1 MAYTALYRKYR
12 PSNFAS
18 VVGQEVVVDILKNS
32 ILNNKVSHAYLFTGP
47 RGTGK
52 TSIAKILAHAV
63 NCLNFN
69 GDICGECDVC
79 KNLKINDSDIIEI
92 DAASNNGVDEI
103 RTLRDNVKL
112 LPSFC
117 KYKIYIIDEVHML
130 STGAFNALL
139 KTLEEPPSHVIFILA
154 TTEPN
159 KIPLTILSR
168 CQRFDFNKISNEKLV
183 SRLLYIANQEGKN
196 VDKSILEYIAE
207 ISDGGL
213 RDAINLL
220 DQVISLPQES
230 VTLEEIDRLSGRISQ
245 NTLFDLLNAISTGDY
260 VSILNISDKIYG
272 EGKNYKDI
280 ANGMLAIVR
289 DLSINLEVD
298 SYFNKDYSLKLDTI
312 NIPFDKLIFIT
323 SLLNELIKEL
333 KNSND
338 PKMLFDIYMVNICN
352 SLSSKDTVSTK
363 KEVLNSNQQKDSI
376 SFPKKE
382 DINNFQ
388 TNELKEKEVINK
400 TSLEKRIEE
409 PDTNNVTEEEIVKE
423 KIVNNSDDT
432 INSDLKS
439 IRINNV
445 LAEADK
451 NILNNIVKF
460 YDKIGD
466 YVSNKV
472 YNTLS
477 ILLLDGHVVVASSK
491 YLLFAFKTEEDVT
504 LFDNNYKQIELFIKE
519 VFEEAYKVAA
529 VTTKE
534 WQMIKEDFIKNKKN
548 QIPYVFID
556 ENDVK
561 LDMGV
566 SFNDLENS
574 ALDLFGEDTI
584 SVR

>member
-69 GDICGECDVC
+69 GDICGECEVC
-79 KNLKINDSDIIEI
+79 KNLEINDSDIIEI

-183 SRLLYIANQEGKN
+183 SRLLYIATQEGKI

-245 NTLFDLLNAISTGDY
+245 NTLFELLNAISTGNY
-260 VSILNISDKIYG
+260 VSILNISDIIYG

-280 ANGMLAIVR
+280 ADGMLAIVR
-289 DLSINLEVD
+289 DLSINFEVD
-298 SYFNKDYSLKLDTI
+298 SYFNKDYSSKLATI
-312 NIPFDKLIFIT
+312 NIPFDKLISIT

-352 SLSSKDTVSTK
+352 SLSSKGNLSV
-363 KEVLNSNQQKDSI
+363 
-376 SFPKKE
+376 KKE

-388 TNELKEKEVINK
+388 TVELKNKEVNNISNIKENKEKLDINK
-400 TSLEKRIEE
+400 DSDEKTINEETVNTS
-409 PDTNNVTEEEIVKE
+409 N
-423 KIVNNSDDT
+423 DT
-432 INSDLKS
+432 INGDLKS

-451 NILNNIVKF
+451 SILNNIVKS

-477 ILLLDGHVVVASSK
+477 ILLLDGHAVVASTK
-491 YLLFAFKTEEDVT
+491 YLLFAFESEEDVT
-504 LFDNNYKQIELFIKE
+504 LFDNNYKQVELFIKE
-519 VFEEAYKVAA
+519 VF
-529 VTTKE
+529 
-534 WQMIKEDFIKNKKN
+534 
-548 QIPYVFID
+548 
-556 ENDVK
+556 
-561 LDMGV
+561 
-566 SFNDLENS
+566 
-574 ALDLFGEDTI
+574 
-584 SVR
+584 

>member
-69 GDICGECDVC
+69 GDICGECEVC
-79 KNLKINDSDIIEI
+79 KNLEINDSDIIEI

-183 SRLLYIANQEGKN
+183 SRLLYIATQEGKI

-220 DQVISLPQES
+220 DQVISLPQEC

-245 NTLFDLLNAISTGDY
+245 NTLFELLNAISTGNY
-260 VSILNISDKIYG
+260 VSILNISDIIYG

-280 ANGMLAIVR
+280 ADGMLAIVR
-289 DLSINLEVD
+289 DLSINFEVD
-298 SYFNKDYSLKLDTI
+298 NYFNKDYSSKLATI
-312 NIPFDKLIFIT
+312 NIPFDKLISIT

-352 SLSSKDTVSTK
+352 SLSSKGNLSV
-363 KEVLNSNQQKDSI
+363 
-376 SFPKKE
+376 KKE
-382 DINNFQ
+382 DINNSQ
-388 TNELKEKEVINK
+388 TVELKNKEVNNISNIKENKEKLDINK
-400 TSLEKRIEE
+400 
-409 PDTNNVTEEEIVKE
+409 D
-423 KIVNNSDDT
+423 SDEDT
-432 INSDLKS
+432 INEETINTSNDTINGDLKS

-451 NILNNIVKF
+451 KILNNIVKL

-477 ILLLDGHVVVASSK
+477 ILLLDGHVVVASTK
-491 YLLFAFKTEEDVT
+491 YLLFAFESEEDVT

-519 VFEEAYKVAA
+519 VFEETYKVAA
-529 VTTKE
+529 VTKKE
-534 WQMIKEDFIKNKKN
+534 WQRIKDDFIKNKKN

>member
-69 GDICGECDVC
+69 GDICGECEVC
-79 KNLKINDSDIIEI
+79 KNLEINDSDIIEI

-183 SRLLYIANQEGKN
+183 SRLLYIATQEGKI

-245 NTLFDLLNAISTGDY
+245 NTLFELLNAISTGNY
-260 VSILNISDKIYG
+260 VSILNISDIIYG
-272 EGKNYKDI
+272 EGKIYKDI
-280 ANGMLAIVR
+280 ADGMLAIVR
-289 DLSINLEVD
+289 DLSINFEVD
-298 SYFNKDYSLKLDTI
+298 SYFNKDYSSKLATI
-312 NIPFDKLIFIT
+312 NIPFDKLISIT

-352 SLSSKDTVSTK
+352 SLSSKGNLSV
-363 KEVLNSNQQKDSI
+363 
-376 SFPKKE
+376 KKE
-382 DINNFQ
+382 DINNSQ
-388 TNELKEKEVINK
+388 TVELKNKEVINISNIK
-400 TSLEKRIEE
+400 E
-409 PDTNNVTEEEIVKE
+409 NKE
-423 KIVNNSDDT
+423 KLNINKGSDEDT
-432 INSDLKS
+432 INEKTVNTSNDTINGDLKS

-451 NILNNIVKF
+451 SILNNIVKS
-460 YDKIGD
+460 YDRIGD

-477 ILLLDGHVVVASSK
+477 ILLLDGHVVVASTK
-491 YLLFAFKTEEDVT
+491 YLLFAFESEEDVT

-519 VFEEAYKVAA
+519 VFEETYKVAA
-529 VTTKE
+529 VTKKE
-534 WQMIKEDFIKNKKN
+534 WQRIKEDFIKNKKN

>member
-69 GDICGECDVC
+69 GDICGECEVC
-79 KNLKINDSDIIEI
+79 KNLEINDSDIIEI

-183 SRLLYIANQEGKN
+183 SRLLYIATQEGKN

-245 NTLFDLLNAISTGDY
+245 NTLFELLSAISTGNY
-260 VSILNISDKIYG
+260 VSILNISDIIYG

-280 ANGMLAIVR
+280 ADGMLAIVR
-289 DLSINLEVD
+289 DLSINFEVD
-298 SYFNKDYSLKLDTI
+298 SYFNKDYSSKLATI
-312 NIPFDKLIFIT
+312 NIPFDKLISIT

-352 SLSSKDTVSTK
+352 SLSSKGNLSV
-363 KEVLNSNQQKDSI
+363 
-376 SFPKKE
+376 KKE
-382 DINNFQ
+382 DINNSQ
-388 TNELKEKEVINK
+388 TVELKNKEVINISNIK
-400 TSLEKRIEE
+400 E
-409 PDTNNVTEEEIVKE
+409 NKE
-423 KIVNNSDDT
+423 KLNINKDSDEDT
-432 INSDLKS
+432 INEKTINTSNDTINGDLKS

-451 NILNNIVKF
+451 KILNNIVKL
-460 YDKIGD
+460 YDRIGD
-466 YVSNKV
+466 YVSNKI

-477 ILLLDGHVVVASSK
+477 ILLLDGHVVVASTK
-491 YLLFAFKTEEDVT
+491 YLLFAFESEEDVT

-519 VFEEAYKVAA
+519 VFEETYKVAA
-529 VTTKE
+529 VTKKE
-534 WQMIKEDFIKNKKN
+534 WQRIKEDFIKNKKN

>member
-69 GDICGECDVC
+69 GDICGECEVC
-79 KNLKINDSDIIEI
+79 KNLEINDSDIIEI

-183 SRLLYIANQEGKN
+183 SRLLYIATQEGKI

-245 NTLFDLLNAISTGDY
+245 NTLFELLNAISTGNY
-260 VSILNISDKIYG
+260 VSILNISDLIYG

-280 ANGMLAIVR
+280 ADGMLAIVR
-289 DLSINLEVD
+289 DLSINFEVD
-298 SYFNKDYSLKLDTI
+298 SYFNKDYSSKLATI
-312 NIPFDKLIFIT
+312 NIPFDKLISIT

-333 KNSND
+333 KNSNE

-352 SLSSKDTVSTK
+352 SLSSKGNLSV
-363 KEVLNSNQQKDSI
+363 
-376 SFPKKE
+376 KKE
-382 DINNFQ
+382 DINNSQ
-388 TNELKEKEVINK
+388 TVELKNKEVNNISNIKENKEKLDINK
-400 TSLEKRIEE
+400 
-409 PDTNNVTEEEIVKE
+409 D
-423 KIVNNSDDT
+423 SDEDT
-432 INSDLKS
+432 INEETVNTSNDIINGDLKN

-451 NILNNIVKF
+451 KILNNIVKS

-477 ILLLDGHVVVASSK
+477 ILLLDGHVVVASTK
-491 YLLFAFKTEEDVT
+491 YLLFAFESEEDVT

-519 VFEEAYKVAA
+519 VFEETYKVAA
-529 VTTKE
+529 VTKKE
-534 WQMIKEDFIKNKKN
+534 WQRIKEDFIKNKKN

>member
-32 ILNNKVSHAYLFTGP
+32 ILNNKISHAYLFTGP

-69 GDICGECDVC
+69 GDICGECEVC
-79 KNLKINDSDIIEI
+79 KNLEINDSDIIEI

-183 SRLLYIANQEGKN
+183 SRLLYIATQEGKII
-196 VDKSILEYIAE
+196 DKSILEYIAE

-245 NTLFDLLNAISTGDY
+245 NTLFELLNAISTGNY
-260 VSILNISDKIYG
+260 VSILNISDIIYG

-280 ANGMLAIVR
+280 ADGMLAIVR
-289 DLSINLEVD
+289 DLSINFEVD
-298 SYFNKDYSLKLDTI
+298 SYFNKDYSSKLATI
-312 NIPFDKLIFIT
+312 NIPFDKLISIT

-352 SLSSKDTVSTK
+352 SLSSKGNLSV
-363 KEVLNSNQQKDSI
+363 
-376 SFPKKE
+376 KKE
-382 DINNFQ
+382 DINNSQ
-388 TNELKEKEVINK
+388 TVELKNKEVNNISNIKEHKEKLDINK
-400 TSLEKRIEE
+400 DSDEK
-409 PDTNNVTEEEIVKE
+409 
-423 KIVNNSDDT
+423 T
-432 INSDLKS
+432 INEETVNTSNDIINGDLKS

-451 NILNNIVKF
+451 NILNNIVKL
-460 YDKIGD
+460 YDRIGD
-466 YVSNKV
+466 YVSNKI

-477 ILLLDGHVVVASSK
+477 ILLLDGHVVVASTK
-491 YLLFAFKTEEDVT
+491 YLLFAFESEEDVT

-519 VFEEAYKVAA
+519 VFEETYKVAA
-529 VTTKE
+529 VTKKE
-534 WQMIKEDFIKNKKN
+534 WQTIKEDFIKNKKN

>member
-18 VVGQEVVVDILKNS
+18 VVGQKVVVDILKNS

-69 GDICGECDVC
+69 GDICGECEVC
-79 KNLKINDSDIIEI
+79 KNLEINDSDIIEI

-168 CQRFDFNKISNEKLV
+168 CQRFDFNKISNENLV
-183 SRLLYIANQEGKN
+183 SRLLYIATQEGKI

-245 NTLFDLLNAISTGDY
+245 NTLFELLNAISTGNY
-260 VSILNISDKIYG
+260 VSILNISDIIYG

-280 ANGMLAIVR
+280 ADGMLAIVR
-289 DLSINLEVD
+289 DLSINFEVD
-298 SYFNKDYSLKLDTI
+298 SYFNKDYSSKLATI
-312 NIPFDKLIFIT
+312 NIPFDKLISIT

-352 SLSSKDTVSTK
+352 SLSSKGNLSV
-363 KEVLNSNQQKDSI
+363 
-376 SFPKKE
+376 KKE
-382 DINNFQ
+382 DINNSQ
-388 TNELKEKEVINK
+388 TVELKNKEVINISNIK
-400 TSLEKRIEE
+400 E
-409 PDTNNVTEEEIVKE
+409 NKE
-423 KIVNNSDDT
+423 KLNINKDSDEDT
-432 INSDLKS
+432 INEKTVNTSNDTINGDLKS

-451 NILNNIVKF
+451 SILNNIVKS

-477 ILLLDGHVVVASSK
+477 ILLLDGHVVVASTK
-491 YLLFAFKTEEDVT
+491 YLLFAFESEEDVT

-519 VFEEAYKVAA
+519 VFEETYKVAA
-529 VTTKE
+529 VTKKE
-534 WQMIKEDFIKNKKN
+534 WQRIKEDFIKNKKN

>member
-69 GDICGECDVC
+69 GDICGECEVC
-79 KNLKINDSDIIEI
+79 KNLEINDSDIIEI

-183 SRLLYIANQEGKN
+183 SRLLYIATQEGKN

-245 NTLFDLLNAISTGDY
+245 NTLFELLNAISTGNY
-260 VSILNISDKIYG
+260 VSILNISDIIYG

-280 ANGMLAIVR
+280 ADGMLAIVR
-289 DLSINLEVD
+289 DLSINFEVD
-298 SYFNKDYSLKLDTI
+298 SYFNKDYSSKLATI
-312 NIPFDKLIFIT
+312 NIPFDKLISIT

-352 SLSSKDTVSTK
+352 SLSSKGNLSV
-363 KEVLNSNQQKDSI
+363 
-376 SFPKKE
+376 KKE
-382 DINNFQ
+382 DINNSQ
-388 TNELKEKEVINK
+388 TVELKNKEVINISNIK
-400 TSLEKRIEE
+400 E
-409 PDTNNVTEEEIVKE
+409 NKE
-423 KIVNNSDDT
+423 KLNINKDSDEDT
-432 INSDLKS
+432 INEKTVNTSNDTINGDLKS

-451 NILNNIVKF
+451 KILNNIVKM
-460 YDKIGD
+460 YDRIGD
-466 YVSNKV
+466 YVSNKI

-477 ILLLDGHVVVASSK
+477 ILLLDGHVVVASTK
-491 YLLFAFKTEEDVT
+491 YLLFAFESEEDVT

-519 VFEEAYKVAA
+519 VFEETYKVAA
-529 VTTKE
+529 VTKKE
-534 WQMIKEDFIKNKKN
+534 WQRIKEDFIKNKKN

>member
-69 GDICGECDVC
+69 GDICGECEVC
-79 KNLKINDSDIIEI
+79 KNLEINDSDIIEI

-183 SRLLYIANQEGKN
+183 SRLLYIATQEGKI

-245 NTLFDLLNAISTGDY
+245 NTLFELLNAISTGNY
-260 VSILNISDKIYG
+260 VSILNISDIIYG

-280 ANGMLAIVR
+280 ADGMLAIVR
-289 DLSINLEVD
+289 DLSINFEVD
-298 SYFNKDYSLKLDTI
+298 SYFNKDYSSKLATI
-312 NIPFDKLIFIT
+312 NIPFDKLISIT

-352 SLSSKDTVSTK
+352 SLSSKGNLSV
-363 KEVLNSNQQKDSI
+363 
-376 SFPKKE
+376 KKE
-382 DINNFQ
+382 DINNSQ
-388 TNELKEKEVINK
+388 TVELKNKEVNNISNIKENKEKLNINK
-400 TSLEKRIEE
+400 DLDE
-409 PDTNNVTEEEIVKE
+409 
-423 KIVNNSDDT
+423 DT
-432 INSDLKS
+432 INEETVNTSNDIINGDLKS

-451 NILNNIVKF
+451 SILNNIVKS

-477 ILLLDGHVVVASSK
+477 ILLLDGHVVVASTK
-491 YLLFAFKTEEDVT
+491 YLLFAFESEEDVT

-519 VFEEAYKVAA
+519 VFEETYKVAA
-529 VTTKE
+529 VTKKE
-534 WQMIKEDFIKNKKN
+534 WQRIKEDFIKNKKN

>member
-69 GDICGECDVC
+69 GDICGECEVC
-79 KNLKINDSDIIEI
+79 KNLEINDSDIIEI

-183 SRLLYIANQEGKN
+183 SRLLYIATQEGKN

-245 NTLFDLLNAISTGDY
+245 NTLFELLNAISTGNY
-260 VSILNISDKIYG
+260 LSILNISDIIYG

-280 ANGMLAIVR
+280 ADGMLAIVR
-289 DLSINLEVD
+289 DLSINFEVD
-298 SYFNKDYSLKLDTI
+298 NYFNKDYSSKLATI
-312 NIPFDKLIFIT
+312 NIPFDKLISIT

-352 SLSSKDTVSTK
+352 SLSSKGNLSV
-363 KEVLNSNQQKDSI
+363 
-376 SFPKKE
+376 KKE
-382 DINNFQ
+382 DINNSQ
-388 TNELKEKEVINK
+388 TVELKNKEVNNISNIKENKEKLDINK
-400 TSLEKRIEE
+400 DSDEK
-409 PDTNNVTEEEIVKE
+409 
-423 KIVNNSDDT
+423 T
-432 INSDLKS
+432 INEETVNTSNDIINGDLKS

-451 NILNNIVKF
+451 SILNNIVNS

-477 ILLLDGHVVVASSK
+477 ILLLDGHVVVASTK
-491 YLLFAFKTEEDVT
+491 YLLFAFESEEDVT

-519 VFEEAYKVAA
+519 VFEETYKVAA
-529 VTTKE
+529 VTKKE
-534 WQMIKEDFIKNKKN
+534 WQRIKEDFIKNKKN

>member
-69 GDICGECDVC
+69 GDICGKCEVC
-79 KNLKINDSDIIEI
+79 KNLEINDSDIIEI

-183 SRLLYIANQEGKN
+183 SRLLYIATQEGKII
-196 VDKSILEYIAE
+196 DKSILEYIAE

-245 NTLFDLLNAISTGDY
+245 NTLFELLNAISTGNY
-260 VSILNISDKIYG
+260 VSILNISDIIYG

-280 ANGMLAIVR
+280 ADGMLAIVR
-289 DLSINLEVD
+289 DLSINFEVD
-298 SYFNKDYSLKLDTI
+298 SYFNKDYSSKLATI
-312 NIPFDKLIFIT
+312 NIPFDKLISIT

-352 SLSSKDTVSTK
+352 SLSSKGNLSV
-363 KEVLNSNQQKDSI
+363 
-376 SFPKKE
+376 KKE
-382 DINNFQ
+382 DINNSQ
-388 TNELKEKEVINK
+388 TVELKNKEVINISNIK
-400 TSLEKRIEE
+400 E
-409 PDTNNVTEEEIVKE
+409 NKE
-423 KIVNNSDDT
+423 KLDINKDSDEKTINEETVNTSNDT
-432 INSDLKS
+432 INGDLKS

-451 NILNNIVKF
+451 SILNNIVKS

-477 ILLLDGHVVVASSK
+477 ILLLDGHVVVASTK
-491 YLLFAFKTEEDVT
+491 YLLFAFESEEDVT

-519 VFEEAYKVAA
+519 VFEETYKVAA
-529 VTTKE
+529 VTKKE
-534 WQMIKEDFIKNKKN
+534 WQRIKEDFIKNKKN

>member
-69 GDICGECDVC
+69 GDICGECEVC
-79 KNLKINDSDIIEI
+79 KNLEINDSDIIEI

-183 SRLLYIANQEGKN
+183 SRLLYIATQEGKII
-196 VDKSILEYIAE
+196 DKSILEYIAE

-245 NTLFDLLNAISTGDY
+245 NTLFELLSAISTGNY
-260 VSILNISDKIYG
+260 VSILNISDIIYG

-280 ANGMLAIVR
+280 ADGMLAIVR
-289 DLSINLEVD
+289 DLSINFEVD
-298 SYFNKDYSLKLDTI
+298 SYFNKDYSSKLATI
-312 NIPFDKLIFIT
+312 NIPFDKLISIT

-352 SLSSKDTVSTK
+352 SLSSKGNLSV
-363 KEVLNSNQQKDSI
+363 
-376 SFPKKE
+376 KKE
-382 DINNFQ
+382 DINNSH
-388 TNELKEKEVINK
+388 TVELKNKDVNNISNIKENKEKLDINK
-400 TSLEKRIEE
+400 
-409 PDTNNVTEEEIVKE
+409 D
-423 KIVNNSDDT
+423 SDEDT
-432 INSDLKS
+432 INEETVNTSNDIINGDLKS

-451 NILNNIVKF
+451 KILNNIVKL
-460 YDKIGD
+460 YDRIGD
-466 YVSNKV
+466 YVSNKI
-472 YNTLS
+472 YNALS
-477 ILLLDGHVVVASSK
+477 ILLLDGHVVVASTK
-491 YLLFAFKTEEDVT
+491 YLLFAFESEEDVT

-519 VFEEAYKVAA
+519 VFEETYKVAA
-529 VTTKE
+529 VTKKE
-534 WQMIKEDFIKNKKN
+534 WQRIKEDFIKNKKN

>member
-32 ILNNKVSHAYLFTGP
+32 ILNNKISHAYLFTGP

-69 GDICGECDVC
+69 GDICGECEVC
-79 KNLKINDSDIIEI
+79 KNLEINDSDIIEI

-183 SRLLYIANQEGKN
+183 SRLLYIATQEGKII
-196 VDKSILEYIAE
+196 DKSILEYISE

-245 NTLFDLLNAISTGDY
+245 NTLFELLNAISTGNY
-260 VSILNISDKIYG
+260 VSILNISDIIYG

-280 ANGMLAIVR
+280 ADGMLAIVR
-289 DLSINLEVD
+289 DLSINFEVD
-298 SYFNKDYSLKLDTI
+298 SYFNKDYSSKLATI
-312 NIPFDKLIFIT
+312 NIPFDKLISIT

-352 SLSSKDTVSTK
+352 SLSSKGNLSV
-363 KEVLNSNQQKDSI
+363 
-376 SFPKKE
+376 KKE
-382 DINNFQ
+382 DINNSQ
-388 TNELKEKEVINK
+388 TVELKNKEVNNISNIKEHKEKLDINK
-400 TSLEKRIEE
+400 DSDEKTINEKTVNTS
-409 PDTNNVTEEEIVKE
+409 N
-423 KIVNNSDDT
+423 DT
-432 INSDLKS
+432 INGDLKS

-451 NILNNIVKF
+451 KILNNIVKL
-460 YDKIGD
+460 YDRIGD

-477 ILLLDGHVVVASSK
+477 ILLLDGHVVVASTK
-491 YLLFAFKTEEDVT
+491 YLLFAFESEEDVT

-519 VFEEAYKVAA
+519 VFEETYKVAA
-529 VTTKE
+529 VTKKE
-534 WQMIKEDFIKNKKN
+534 WQRIKEDFIKNKKN

>member
-69 GDICGECDVC
+69 GDICGECEVC
-79 KNLKINDSDIIEI
+79 KNLEINDSDIIEI

-168 CQRFDFNKISNEKLV
+168 CQRFDFNKISNENLV
-183 SRLLYIANQEGKN
+183 SRLLYIATQEGKI

-245 NTLFDLLNAISTGDY
+245 NTLFELLNAISTGNY
-260 VSILNISDKIYG
+260 VSILNISDIIYG

-280 ANGMLAIVR
+280 ADGMLAIVR
-289 DLSINLEVD
+289 DLSINFEVD
-298 SYFNKDYSLKLDTI
+298 NYFNKDYSSKLATI
-312 NIPFDKLIFIT
+312 NIPFDKLISIT

-352 SLSSKDTVSTK
+352 SLSSKGNLSV
-363 KEVLNSNQQKDSI
+363 
-376 SFPKKE
+376 KKE
-382 DINNFQ
+382 DINNSQ
-388 TNELKEKEVINK
+388 TVELKNKEVINISNIK
-400 TSLEKRIEE
+400 E
-409 PDTNNVTEEEIVKE
+409 NKE
-423 KIVNNSDDT
+423 KLNINKDSDENTINEKTVNTSNDT
-432 INSDLKS
+432 INGDLKS

-451 NILNNIVKF
+451 SILNNIVKS

-477 ILLLDGHVVVASSK
+477 ILLLDGHVVVASTK
-491 YLLFAFKTEEDVT
+491 YLLFAFESEEDVT

-519 VFEEAYKVAA
+519 VFEETYKVAA
-529 VTTKE
+529 VTKKE
-534 WQMIKEDFIKNKKN
+534 WQRIKEDFIKNKKN

>member
-32 ILNNKVSHAYLFTGP
+32 ILNNKISHAYLFTGP

-69 GDICGECDVC
+69 GDICGECEVC

-183 SRLLYIANQEGKN
+183 SRLLYIATQEGKII
-196 VDKSILEYIAE
+196 DKSILEYIAE

-245 NTLFDLLNAISTGDY
+245 NTLFELLNAISTGNY
-260 VSILNISDKIYG
+260 VSILNISDIIYG

-280 ANGMLAIVR
+280 ADGMLAIVR
-289 DLSINLEVD
+289 DLSINFEVD
-298 SYFNKDYSLKLDTI
+298 SYFNKDYSSKLATI
-312 NIPFDKLIFIT
+312 NIPFDKLISIT

-352 SLSSKDTVSTK
+352 SLSSKGNLSV
-363 KEVLNSNQQKDSI
+363 
-376 SFPKKE
+376 KKE
-382 DINNFQ
+382 DINNSQ
-388 TNELKEKEVINK
+388 TVELKNKEVNNISNIKEHKEKLDINK
-400 TSLEKRIEE
+400 DSDEK
-409 PDTNNVTEEEIVKE
+409 
-423 KIVNNSDDT
+423 T
-432 INSDLKS
+432 INEKTVNTSNDIINGDLKS

-451 NILNNIVKF
+451 KILNNIVKL
-460 YDKIGD
+460 YDRIGD

-477 ILLLDGHVVVASSK
+477 ILLLDGHVVVASTK
-491 YLLFAFKTEEDVT
+491 YLLFAFESEEDVT

-519 VFEEAYKVAA
+519 VFEETYKVAA
-529 VTTKE
+529 VTKKE
-534 WQMIKEDFIKNKKN
+534 WQRIKEDFIKNKKN

>member
-69 GDICGECDVC
+69 GDICGECEVC
-79 KNLKINDSDIIEI
+79 KNLEINDSDIIEI

-183 SRLLYIANQEGKN
+183 SRLLYIATQEGKII
-196 VDKSILEYIAE
+196 DKSILEYIAE

-220 DQVISLPQES
+220 DQVISLPQEC

-245 NTLFDLLNAISTGDY
+245 NTLFELLSAISTGNY
-260 VSILNISDKIYG
+260 LSILNISDIIYG

-280 ANGMLAIVR
+280 ADGMLAIVR
-289 DLSINLEVD
+289 DLSINFEVD
-298 SYFNKDYSLKLDTI
+298 SYFNKDYSSKLATI
-312 NIPFDKLIFIT
+312 NIPFDKLISIT

-352 SLSSKDTVSTK
+352 SLSSKGNLSV
-363 KEVLNSNQQKDSI
+363 
-376 SFPKKE
+376 KKE
-382 DINNFQ
+382 DINNSQ
-388 TNELKEKEVINK
+388 TVELKNKEVNNISNIKENKEKLDINK
-400 TSLEKRIEE
+400 
-409 PDTNNVTEEEIVKE
+409 D
-423 KIVNNSDDT
+423 SDEDT
-432 INSDLKS
+432 INEETINTSNDTINGDLKS

-451 NILNNIVKF
+451 KILNNIVKL

-477 ILLLDGHVVVASSK
+477 ILLLDGHVVVASTK
-491 YLLFAFKTEEDVT
+491 YLLFAFESEEDVT

-519 VFEEAYKVAA
+519 VFEETYKVAA
-529 VTTKE
+529 VTKKE
-534 WQMIKEDFIKNKKN
+534 WQRIKEDFIKNKKN

>member
-69 GDICGECDVC
+69 GDICGECEVC
-79 KNLKINDSDIIEI
+79 KNLEINDSDIIEI

-159 KIPLTILSR
+159 KISLTILSR

-183 SRLLYIANQEGKN
+183 SRLLYIATQEGKI

-245 NTLFDLLNAISTGDY
+245 NTLFELLNAISTGNY
-260 VSILNISDKIYG
+260 VSILNISDIIYG

-280 ANGMLAIVR
+280 ADGMLAIVR
-289 DLSINLEVD
+289 DLSINFEVD
-298 SYFNKDYSLKLDTI
+298 SYFNKDYSSKLATI
-312 NIPFDKLIFIT
+312 NIPFDKLISIT

-352 SLSSKDTVSTK
+352 SLSSKGNLSV
-363 KEVLNSNQQKDSI
+363 
-376 SFPKKE
+376 KKE
-382 DINNFQ
+382 DINNSQ
-388 TNELKEKEVINK
+388 TVELKNKEVINISNIK
-400 TSLEKRIEE
+400 E
-409 PDTNNVTEEEIVKE
+409 NKE
-423 KIVNNSDDT
+423 KLNINKDSDEDT
-432 INSDLKS
+432 INEKTVNTSNDTINGDLKS

-451 NILNNIVKF
+451 SILNNIVKS

-477 ILLLDGHVVVASSK
+477 ILLLDGHVVVASTK
-491 YLLFAFKTEEDVT
+491 YLLFAFESEEDVT

-519 VFEEAYKVAA
+519 VFEETYKVAA
-529 VTTKE
+529 VTKKE
-534 WQMIKEDFIKNKKN
+534 WQRIKEDFIKNKKN

>member
-69 GDICGECDVC
+69 GDICGECEVC
-79 KNLKINDSDIIEI
+79 KNLEINDSDIIEI

-168 CQRFDFNKISNEKLV
+168 CQRFDFNKISNENLV
-183 SRLLYIANQEGKN
+183 SRLLYIATQEGKI

-245 NTLFDLLNAISTGDY
+245 NTLFELLNAISTGNY
-260 VSILNISDKIYG
+260 VSILNISDIIYG

-280 ANGMLAIVR
+280 ADGMLAIVR
-289 DLSINLEVD
+289 NLSINFEVD
-298 SYFNKDYSLKLDTI
+298 NYFNKDYSSKLATI
-312 NIPFDKLIFIT
+312 NIPFDKLISIT

-352 SLSSKDTVSTK
+352 SLSSKGNLSV
-363 KEVLNSNQQKDSI
+363 
-376 SFPKKE
+376 KKE
-382 DINNFQ
+382 DINNSQ
-388 TNELKEKEVINK
+388 TVELKNKEVINISNIK
-400 TSLEKRIEE
+400 E
-409 PDTNNVTEEEIVKE
+409 NKE
-423 KIVNNSDDT
+423 KLNINKDSDEDT
-432 INSDLKS
+432 INEKTVNTSNDTINGDLKS

-451 NILNNIVKF
+451 SILNNIVKS

-477 ILLLDGHVVVASSK
+477 ILLLDGHVVVASTK
-491 YLLFAFKTEEDVT
+491 YLLFAFESEEDVT

-519 VFEEAYKVAA
+519 VFEETYKVAA
-529 VTTKE
+529 VTKKE
-534 WQMIKEDFIKNKKN
+534 WQRIKDDFIKNKKN

>member
-69 GDICGECDVC
+69 GDICGECEVC
-79 KNLKINDSDIIEI
+79 KNLEINDSDIIEI

-183 SRLLYIANQEGKN
+183 SRLLYIATQEGKN

-245 NTLFDLLNAISTGDY
+245 NTLFELLSAISTGNY
-260 VSILNISDKIYG
+260 VSILNISDIIYG

-280 ANGMLAIVR
+280 ADGMLAIVR
-289 DLSINLEVD
+289 DLSINFEVD
-298 SYFNKDYSLKLDTI
+298 SYFNKDYSSKLATI
-312 NIPFDKLIFIT
+312 NIPFDKLISIT

-352 SLSSKDTVSTK
+352 SLSSKGNLSV
-363 KEVLNSNQQKDSI
+363 
-376 SFPKKE
+376 KKE
-382 DINNFQ
+382 DINNSH
-388 TNELKEKEVINK
+388 TVELKNKDVNNISNIKENKEKLDINK
-400 TSLEKRIEE
+400 
-409 PDTNNVTEEEIVKE
+409 D
-423 KIVNNSDDT
+423 SDEDT
-432 INSDLKS
+432 INEETVNTSNDIINGDLKS

-451 NILNNIVKF
+451 KILNNIVKL
-460 YDKIGD
+460 YDRIGD
-466 YVSNKV
+466 YVSNKI

-477 ILLLDGHVVVASSK
+477 ILLLDGHVVVASTK
-491 YLLFAFKTEEDVT
+491 YLLFAFESEEDVT

-519 VFEEAYKVAA
+519 VFEETYKVAA
-529 VTTKE
+529 VTKKE
-534 WQMIKEDFIKNKKN
+534 WQRIKEDFIKNKKN
-548 QIPYVFID
+548 QISYVFID

>member
-69 GDICGECDVC
+69 GDICGECEVC
-79 KNLKINDSDIIEI
+79 KNLEINDSDIIEI

-183 SRLLYIANQEGKN
+183 SRLLYIATQEGKN

-245 NTLFDLLNAISTGDY
+245 NTLFELLSAISTGNY
-260 VSILNISDKIYG
+260 VSILNISDIIYG

-280 ANGMLAIVR
+280 ADGMLAIVR
-289 DLSINLEVD
+289 DLSINFEVD
-298 SYFNKDYSLKLDTI
+298 SYFNKDYSSKLATI
-312 NIPFDKLIFIT
+312 NIPFDKLISIT

-352 SLSSKDTVSTK
+352 SLSSKGNLSV
-363 KEVLNSNQQKDSI
+363 
-376 SFPKKE
+376 KKE
-382 DINNFQ
+382 DINNSQ
-388 TNELKEKEVINK
+388 TVELKNKEVINISNIK
-400 TSLEKRIEE
+400 E
-409 PDTNNVTEEEIVKE
+409 NKE
-423 KIVNNSDDT
+423 KLNINKDSDEDT
-432 INSDLKS
+432 INEKTVNTSNDTINGDLKS

-451 NILNNIVKF
+451 SILNNIVKS

-477 ILLLDGHVVVASSK
+477 ILLLDGHVVVASTK
-491 YLLFAFKTEEDVT
+491 YLLFAFESEEDVT

-519 VFEEAYKVAA
+519 VFEETYKVAA
-529 VTTKE
+529 VTKKE
-534 WQMIKEDFIKNKKN
+534 WQRIKEDFIKNKKN

>member
-69 GDICGECDVC
+69 GDICGECEVC
-79 KNLKINDSDIIEI
+79 KNLEINDSDIIEI

-183 SRLLYIANQEGKN
+183 SRLLYIATQEGKI

-245 NTLFDLLNAISTGDY
+245 NTLFELLNAISIGNY
-260 VSILNISDKIYG
+260 LSILNISDIIYG

-280 ANGMLAIVR
+280 ADGMLAIVR
-289 DLSINLEVD
+289 DLSINFEVD
-298 SYFNKDYSLKLDTI
+298 NYFNKDYSSKLATI
-312 NIPFDKLIFIT
+312 NIPFDKLISIT

-352 SLSSKDTVSTK
+352 SLSSKGNLSV
-363 KEVLNSNQQKDSI
+363 
-376 SFPKKE
+376 KKE
-382 DINNFQ
+382 DINNSQ
-388 TNELKEKEVINK
+388 TVELKNKEVINI
-400 TSLEKRIEE
+400 SNI
-409 PDTNNVTEEEIVKE
+409 KE
-423 KIVNNSDDT
+423 NKKKININKDSDEDT
-432 INSDLKS
+432 INEKTVNTSNDIINGDLKS

-451 NILNNIVKF
+451 NILNNIIKS

-477 ILLLDGHVVVASSK
+477 ILLLDGHVVVASTK
-491 YLLFAFKTEEDVT
+491 YLLFAFESEEDVT

-519 VFEEAYKVAA
+519 VFEETYKVAA
-529 VTTKE
+529 VTKKE
-534 WQMIKEDFIKNKKN
+534 WQRIKEDFIKNKKN

>member
-69 GDICGECDVC
+69 GDICGECEVC
-79 KNLKINDSDIIEI
+79 KNLEINDSDIIEI

-183 SRLLYIANQEGKN
+183 SRLLYIATQEGKII
-196 VDKSILEYIAE
+196 DKSILEYIAE

-245 NTLFDLLNAISTGDY
+245 NTLFELLNAISTGNY
-260 VSILNISDKIYG
+260 VSILNISDIIYG

-280 ANGMLAIVR
+280 ADGMLAIVR
-289 DLSINLEVD
+289 DLSINFEVD
-298 SYFNKDYSLKLDTI
+298 SYFNKDYSSKLATI
-312 NIPFDKLIFIT
+312 NVPFDKLISIT

-352 SLSSKDTVSTK
+352 SLSSKGNLSV
-363 KEVLNSNQQKDSI
+363 
-376 SFPKKE
+376 KKE
-382 DINNFQ
+382 DINNSQ
-388 TNELKEKEVINK
+388 TVELKNKEVINISNIK
-400 TSLEKRIEE
+400 E
-409 PDTNNVTEEEIVKE
+409 NKE
-423 KIVNNSDDT
+423 KLDINKDSDEDT
-432 INSDLKS
+432 ITEITVNTSNDIINGNLKS

-451 NILNNIVKF
+451 SILNNIVKS

-477 ILLLDGHVVVASSK
+477 ILLLDGHVVVASTK
-491 YLLFAFKTEEDVT
+491 YLLFAFESEEDVT

-519 VFEEAYKVAA
+519 VFEETYKVAA
-529 VTTKE
+529 VTKKE
-534 WQMIKEDFIKNKKN
+534 WQRIKDDFIKNKKN

>member
-69 GDICGECDVC
+69 GDICGECEVC
-79 KNLKINDSDIIEI
+79 KNLEINDSDIIEI

-103 RTLRDNVKL
+103 RTLRDNVKF

-183 SRLLYIANQEGKN
+183 SRLLYIATQEGKI

-245 NTLFDLLNAISTGDY
+245 NTLFELLNAISTGNY
-260 VSILNISDKIYG
+260 VSILNISDLIYG

-280 ANGMLAIVR
+280 ADGMLAIVR
-289 DLSINLEVD
+289 DLSINFEVD
-298 SYFNKDYSLKLDTI
+298 SYFNKDYSSKLATI
-312 NIPFDKLIFIT
+312 NIPFDKLISIT

-352 SLSSKDTVSTK
+352 SLSSKGNLSV
-363 KEVLNSNQQKDSI
+363 
-376 SFPKKE
+376 KKE
-382 DINNFQ
+382 DINNSQ
-388 TNELKEKEVINK
+388 TVELKNKEVNNISNIKENKEKLDINK
-400 TSLEKRIEE
+400 
-409 PDTNNVTEEEIVKE
+409 D
-423 KIVNNSDDT
+423 SDEDT
-432 INSDLKS
+432 INEETVNTSNDIINGDLKN

-451 NILNNIVKF
+451 KILNNIVKL

-477 ILLLDGHVVVASSK
+477 ILLLDGHVVVASTK
-491 YLLFAFKTEEDVT
+491 YLLFAFESEEDVT

-519 VFEEAYKVAA
+519 VFEETYKVAA
-529 VTTKE
+529 VTKKE
-534 WQMIKEDFIKNKKN
+534 WQRIKEDFIKNKKN

>member
-69 GDICGECDVC
+69 GDICGECEVC
-79 KNLKINDSDIIEI
+79 KNLEINDSDIIEI

-183 SRLLYIANQEGKN
+183 SRLLYIATQEGKI

-245 NTLFDLLNAISTGDY
+245 NTLFELLNAISIGNY
-260 VSILNISDKIYG
+260 LSILNISDIIYG

-280 ANGMLAIVR
+280 ADGMLAIVR
-289 DLSINLEVD
+289 DLSINFEVD
-298 SYFNKDYSLKLDTI
+298 NYFNKDYSSKLATI
-312 NIPFDKLIFIT
+312 NIPFDKLISIT

-352 SLSSKDTVSTK
+352 SLSSKGNLSV
-363 KEVLNSNQQKDSI
+363 
-376 SFPKKE
+376 KKE
-382 DINNFQ
+382 DINNSQ
-388 TNELKEKEVINK
+388 TVELKNKEVINI
-400 TSLEKRIEE
+400 SNI
-409 PDTNNVTEEEIVKE
+409 KE
-423 KIVNNSDDT
+423 NKKKININKDSDEDT
-432 INSDLKS
+432 INEKTVNTSNDIINGDLKS

-451 NILNNIVKF
+451 NILNNIVKS

-472 YNTLS
+472 YNSLS
-477 ILLLDGHVVVASSK
+477 ILLLDGHVVVASTK
-491 YLLFAFKTEEDVT
+491 YLLFAFESEEDVT

-519 VFEEAYKVAA
+519 VFEETYKVAA
-529 VTTKE
+529 VTKKE
-534 WQMIKEDFIKNKKN
+534 WQRIKEDFIKNKKN

>member
-69 GDICGECDVC
+69 GDICGECEVC
-79 KNLKINDSDIIEI
+79 KNLEINDSDIIEI

-183 SRLLYIANQEGKN
+183 SRLLYIATQEGKI

-245 NTLFDLLNAISTGDY
+245 NTLFELLNAISTGNY
-260 VSILNISDKIYG
+260 VSILNISDIIYG

-280 ANGMLAIVR
+280 ADGMLAIVR
-289 DLSINLEVD
+289 DLSINFEVD
-298 SYFNKDYSLKLDTI
+298 NYFNKDYSSKLATI
-312 NIPFDKLIFIT
+312 NIPFDKLISIT

-352 SLSSKDTVSTK
+352 SLSSKGNLSV
-363 KEVLNSNQQKDSI
+363 
-376 SFPKKE
+376 KKE
-382 DINNFQ
+382 DINNSQ
-388 TNELKEKEVINK
+388 TVELKNKEVINISNIK
-400 TSLEKRIEE
+400 E
-409 PDTNNVTEEEIVKE
+409 NKE
-423 KIVNNSDDT
+423 KLNINKDSDEDT
-432 INSDLKS
+432 INEKTVNTSNDIINGDLKS

-451 NILNNIVKF
+451 SILNNIVKS

-477 ILLLDGHVVVASSK
+477 ILLLDGHVVVASTK
-491 YLLFAFKTEEDVT
+491 YLLFAFESEEDVT
-504 LFDNNYKQIELFIKE
+504 LFDDNYKQIELFIKE
-519 VFEEAYKVAA
+519 VFEETYKVAA
-529 VTTKE
+529 VTKKE
-534 WQMIKEDFIKNKKN
+534 WQRIKEDFIKNKKN

>member
-69 GDICGECDVC
+69 GDICGECEVC
-79 KNLKINDSDIIEI
+79 KNLEINDSDIIEI

-183 SRLLYIANQEGKN
+183 SRLLYIATQEGKI

-245 NTLFDLLNAISTGDY
+245 NTLFELLNAISTGNY
-260 VSILNISDKIYG
+260 VSILNISDIIYG

-280 ANGMLAIVR
+280 ADGMLAIVR
-289 DLSINLEVD
+289 DLSINFEVD
-298 SYFNKDYSLKLDTI
+298 SYFNKDYSSKLATI
-312 NIPFDKLIFIT
+312 NIPFDKLISIT

-352 SLSSKDTVSTK
+352 SLSSKGNLSV
-363 KEVLNSNQQKDSI
+363 
-376 SFPKKE
+376 KKE
-382 DINNFQ
+382 DINNSQ
-388 TNELKEKEVINK
+388 TVELKNKEVINV
-400 TSLEKRIEE
+400 SNI
-409 PDTNNVTEEEIVKE
+409 KE
-423 KIVNNSDDT
+423 NKKKININKDSDEDT
-432 INSDLKS
+432 INEKTVNTSNDIINGDLKS

-451 NILNNIVKF
+451 NILNNIVKS

-477 ILLLDGHVVVASSK
+477 ILLLDGHVVVASTK
-491 YLLFAFKTEEDVT
+491 YLLFAFESEEDVT

-519 VFEEAYKVAA
+519 VFEETYKVAA
-529 VTTKE
+529 VTKKE
-534 WQMIKEDFIKNKKN
+534 WQRIKEDFIKNKKN

>member
-69 GDICGECDVC
+69 GDICGECEVC
-79 KNLKINDSDIIEI
+79 KNLEINDSDIIEI

-183 SRLLYIANQEGKN
+183 SRLLYIATQEGKI

-245 NTLFDLLNAISTGDY
+245 NTLFELLNAISIGNY
-260 VSILNISDKIYG
+260 LSILNISDIIYG

-280 ANGMLAIVR
+280 ADGMLAIVR
-289 DLSINLEVD
+289 DLSINFEVD
-298 SYFNKDYSLKLDTI
+298 SYFNKDYSSKLATI
-312 NIPFDKLIFIT
+312 NIPFDKLISIT

-352 SLSSKDTVSTK
+352 SLSSKGNLSV
-363 KEVLNSNQQKDSI
+363 
-376 SFPKKE
+376 KKE
-382 DINNFQ
+382 DINNSQ
-388 TNELKEKEVINK
+388 TVELKNKEVINISNIK
-400 TSLEKRIEE
+400 E
-409 PDTNNVTEEEIVKE
+409 NKE
-423 KIVNNSDDT
+423 KLNINKDSDEDT
-432 INSDLKS
+432 INEKTVNTSNDIINGDLKS

-451 NILNNIVKF
+451 NILNNIVKS

-477 ILLLDGHVVVASSK
+477 ILLLDGHVVVASTK
-491 YLLFAFKTEEDVT
+491 YLLFAFESEEDVT

-519 VFEEAYKVAA
+519 VFEETYKVAA
-529 VTTKE
+529 VTKKE
-534 WQMIKEDFIKNKKN
+534 WQRIKEDFIKNKKN

>member
-69 GDICGECDVC
+69 GDICGECEVC
-79 KNLKINDSDIIEI
+79 KNLEINDSDIIEI

-183 SRLLYIANQEGKN
+183 SRLLYIATQEGKI

-245 NTLFDLLNAISTGDY
+245 NTLFELLNAISTGNY
-260 VSILNISDKIYG
+260 VSILNISDLIYG

-280 ANGMLAIVR
+280 ADGMLAIVR
-289 DLSINLEVD
+289 DLSINFEVD
-298 SYFNKDYSLKLDTI
+298 SYFNKDYSSKLATI
-312 NIPFDKLIFIT
+312 NIPFDKLISIT

-352 SLSSKDTVSTK
+352 SLSSKGNLSV
-363 KEVLNSNQQKDSI
+363 
-376 SFPKKE
+376 KKE
-382 DINNFQ
+382 DINNSQ
-388 TNELKEKEVINK
+388 TVELKNKEVNNISNIKENKEKLDINK
-400 TSLEKRIEE
+400 
-409 PDTNNVTEEEIVKE
+409 D
-423 KIVNNSDDT
+423 SDEDT
-432 INSDLKS
+432 INEETVNTSNDIINGDLKN
-439 IRINNV
+439 IRINNL

-451 NILNNIVKF
+451 KILNNIVKL

-477 ILLLDGHVVVASSK
+477 ILLLDGHVVVASTK
-491 YLLFAFKTEEDVT
+491 YLLFAFESEEDVT

-519 VFEEAYKVAA
+519 VFEETYKVAA
-529 VTTKE
+529 VTKKE
-534 WQMIKEDFIKNKKN
+534 WQRIKEDFIKNKKN

>member
-69 GDICGECDVC
+69 GDICGECEVC
-79 KNLKINDSDIIEI
+79 KNLEINDSDIIEI

-183 SRLLYIANQEGKN
+183 SRLLYIATQEGKI

-245 NTLFDLLNAISTGDY
+245 NTLFELLNAISTGNY
-260 VSILNISDKIYG
+260 VSILNISDIIYG
-272 EGKNYKDI
+272 DGKNYKDI
-280 ANGMLAIVR
+280 ADGMLAIVR
-289 DLSINLEVD
+289 DLSINFEVD
-298 SYFNKDYSLKLDTI
+298 SYFNRDYSSKLATI
-312 NIPFDKLIFIT
+312 NIPFDKLISIT

-352 SLSSKDTVSTK
+352 SLSSKGNLSV
-363 KEVLNSNQQKDSI
+363 
-376 SFPKKE
+376 KKE
-382 DINNFQ
+382 DINNSQ
-388 TNELKEKEVINK
+388 TVELKNKGVNNISNIIENKEKLDINK
-400 TSLEKRIEE
+400 DSDKETINEKTVNTS
-409 PDTNNVTEEEIVKE
+409 N
-423 KIVNNSDDT
+423 DT
-432 INSDLKS
+432 INGDLKN

-451 NILNNIVKF
+451 SILNNIVKS

-466 YVSNKV
+466 YVSNKI

-477 ILLLDGHVVVASSK
+477 ILLLDGHVVVASTK
-491 YLLFAFKTEEDVT
+491 YLLFAFESEEDVT

-519 VFEEAYKVAA
+519 VFEETYKVAA
-529 VTTKE
+529 VTKKE
-534 WQMIKEDFIKNKKN
+534 WQRIKEDFIKNKKN

>member
-69 GDICGECDVC
+69 GDICGECEVC
-79 KNLKINDSDIIEI
+79 KNLEINDSDIIEI

-183 SRLLYIANQEGKN
+183 SRLLYIATQEGKII
-196 VDKSILEYIAE
+196 DKSILEYIAE

-220 DQVISLPQES
+220 DQVISLPQEC

-245 NTLFDLLNAISTGDY
+245 NTLFELLSAISTGNY
-260 VSILNISDKIYG
+260 LSILNISDIIYG

-280 ANGMLAIVR
+280 ADGMLAIVR
-289 DLSINLEVD
+289 DLSINFEVD
-298 SYFNKDYSLKLDTI
+298 NYFNKDYSSKLATI
-312 NIPFDKLIFIT
+312 NIPFDKLISIT

-352 SLSSKDTVSTK
+352 SLSSKGNLSV
-363 KEVLNSNQQKDSI
+363 
-376 SFPKKE
+376 KKE
-382 DINNFQ
+382 DINNSQ
-388 TNELKEKEVINK
+388 TVELKNKEVNNISNIKENKEKLDINK
-400 TSLEKRIEE
+400 DSDEETINEETVNTS
-409 PDTNNVTEEEIVKE
+409 N
-423 KIVNNSDDT
+423 DT
-432 INSDLKS
+432 INGDLKN

-451 NILNNIVKF
+451 KILNNIVKL

-477 ILLLDGHVVVASSK
+477 ILLLDGHVVVASTK
-491 YLLFAFKTEEDVT
+491 YLLFAFESEEDVT

-519 VFEEAYKVAA
+519 VFEKTYKVAA
-529 VTTKE
+529 VTKKE
-534 WQMIKEDFIKNKKN
+534 WQRIKEDFIKNKKN

-566 SFNDLENS
+566 SFNDLENL

>member
-69 GDICGECDVC
+69 GDICGECEVC
-79 KNLKINDSDIIEI
+79 KNLEINDSDIIEI

-183 SRLLYIANQEGKN
+183 SRLLYIATQEGKI

-245 NTLFDLLNAISTGDY
+245 NTLFELLNAISIGNY
-260 VSILNISDKIYG
+260 LSILNISDIIYG

-280 ANGMLAIVR
+280 ADGMLAIVR
-289 DLSINLEVD
+289 DLSINFEVD
-298 SYFNKDYSLKLDTI
+298 NYFNKDYSSKLATI
-312 NIPFDKLIFIT
+312 NIPFDKLISIT

-352 SLSSKDTVSTK
+352 SLSSKGNLSV
-363 KEVLNSNQQKDSI
+363 
-376 SFPKKE
+376 KKE
-382 DINNFQ
+382 DINNSQ
-388 TNELKEKEVINK
+388 TVELKNKEVINV
-400 TSLEKRIEE
+400 SNI
-409 PDTNNVTEEEIVKE
+409 KE
-423 KIVNNSDDT
+423 NKKKININKDSDEDT
-432 INSDLKS
+432 INEKTVNTSNDIINGDLKS

-451 NILNNIVKF
+451 NILNNIVKS

-477 ILLLDGHVVVASSK
+477 ILLLDGHVVVASTK
-491 YLLFAFKTEEDVT
+491 YLLFAFESEEDVT

-519 VFEEAYKVAA
+519 VFEETYKVAA
-529 VTTKE
+529 VTKKE
-534 WQMIKEDFIKNKKN
+534 WQRIKEDFIKNKKN

>member
-69 GDICGECDVC
+69 GDICGECEVC
-79 KNLKINDSDIIEI
+79 KNLEINDSDIIEI

-183 SRLLYIANQEGKN
+183 SRLLYIATQEGKI

-245 NTLFDLLNAISTGDY
+245 NTLFELLNAISTGNY
-260 VSILNISDKIYG
+260 VSILNISDLIYG

-280 ANGMLAIVR
+280 ADGMLAIVR
-289 DLSINLEVD
+289 DLSINFEVD
-298 SYFNKDYSLKLDTI
+298 SYFNKDYSSKLATI
-312 NIPFDKLIFIT
+312 NIPFDKLISIT

-352 SLSSKDTVSTK
+352 SLSSKGNLSV
-363 KEVLNSNQQKDSI
+363 
-376 SFPKKE
+376 KKE
-382 DINNFQ
+382 DINNSQ
-388 TNELKEKEVINK
+388 TVELKNKEVNNISNIKENKEKLDINK
-400 TSLEKRIEE
+400 
-409 PDTNNVTEEEIVKE
+409 D
-423 KIVNNSDDT
+423 SDEDT
-432 INSDLKS
+432 INEETVNTSNDIINGDLKN

-451 NILNNIVKF
+451 KILNNIVKL
-460 YDKIGD
+460 YDRIGD

-477 ILLLDGHVVVASSK
+477 ILLLDGHVVVASTK
-491 YLLFAFKTEEDVT
+491 YLLFAFESEEDVT

-519 VFEEAYKVAA
+519 VFEETYKVAA
-529 VTTKE
+529 VTKKE
-534 WQMIKEDFIKNKKN
+534 WQRIKEDFIKNKKN

>member
-32 ILNNKVSHAYLFTGP
+32 ILNNKISHAYLFTGP

-69 GDICGECDVC
+69 GDICGECEVC
-79 KNLKINDSDIIEI
+79 KNLEINDSDIIEI

-183 SRLLYIANQEGKN
+183 SRLLYIATQEGKII
-196 VDKSILEYIAE
+196 DKSILEYIAE

-245 NTLFDLLNAISTGDY
+245 NTLFELLNAISTGNY
-260 VSILNISDKIYG
+260 VSILNISDIIYA

-280 ANGMLAIVR
+280 ADGMLAIVR
-289 DLSINLEVD
+289 DLSINFEVD
-298 SYFNKDYSLKLDTI
+298 SYFNKDYSSKLATI
-312 NIPFDKLIFIT
+312 NIPFDKLISIT

-352 SLSSKDTVSTK
+352 SLSSKGNLSV
-363 KEVLNSNQQKDSI
+363 
-376 SFPKKE
+376 KKE
-382 DINNFQ
+382 DINNSQ
-388 TNELKEKEVINK
+388 TVELKNKEVNNISNIKEHKEKLDINK
-400 TSLEKRIEE
+400 DSDEK
-409 PDTNNVTEEEIVKE
+409 
-423 KIVNNSDDT
+423 T
-432 INSDLKS
+432 INEKTVNTSNDIINGDLKS

-451 NILNNIVKF
+451 KILNNIVKL
-460 YDKIGD
+460 YDRIGD

-477 ILLLDGHVVVASSK
+477 ILLLDGHVVVASTK
-491 YLLFAFKTEEDVT
+491 YLLFAFESEEDVT

-519 VFEEAYKVAA
+519 VFEETYKVAA
-529 VTTKE
+529 VTKKE
-534 WQMIKEDFIKNKKN
+534 WQRIKEDFIKNKKN

>member
-69 GDICGECDVC
+69 GDICGECEVC
-79 KNLKINDSDIIEI
+79 KNLEINDSDIIEI

-183 SRLLYIANQEGKN
+183 SRLLYIATQEGKII
-196 VDKSILEYIAE
+196 DKSILEYIAE

-230 VTLEEIDRLSGRISQ
+230 VTLDEIDRLSGRISQ
-245 NTLFDLLNAISTGDY
+245 NTLFELLNAISTGNY
-260 VSILNISDKIYG
+260 VSILNISDIIYA

-280 ANGMLAIVR
+280 ADGMLAIVR
-289 DLSINLEVD
+289 DLSINFEVD
-298 SYFNKDYSLKLDTI
+298 SYFNKDYSSKLATI
-312 NIPFDKLIFIT
+312 KIPFDKLISIT

-352 SLSSKDTVSTK
+352 SLSSKGNLSV
-363 KEVLNSNQQKDSI
+363 
-376 SFPKKE
+376 KKE
-382 DINNFQ
+382 DINNSQ
-388 TNELKEKEVINK
+388 TVELKNKEVINISNIK
-400 TSLEKRIEE
+400 E
-409 PDTNNVTEEEIVKE
+409 NKE
-423 KIVNNSDDT
+423 KLDINKDSDEDT
-432 INSDLKS
+432 INEETVNTSNDIINGDLKS

-451 NILNNIVKF
+451 NILNNIVKS

-477 ILLLDGHVVVASSK
+477 ILLLDGHVVVASTK
-491 YLLFAFKTEEDVT
+491 YLLFAFESEEDVT

-519 VFEEAYKVAA
+519 VFEETYKVAA
-529 VTTKE
+529 VTKKE
-534 WQMIKEDFIKNKKN
+534 WQRIKEDFIKNKKN

>member
-69 GDICGECDVC
+69 GDICGECEVC
-79 KNLKINDSDIIEI
+79 KNLEINDSDIIEI

-183 SRLLYIANQEGKN
+183 SRLLYIATQEGKI

-245 NTLFDLLNAISTGDY
+245 NTLFELLNAISTGNY
-260 VSILNISDKIYG
+260 LSILNISDIIYG

-280 ANGMLAIVR
+280 ADGMLAIVR
-289 DLSINLEVD
+289 DLSINFEVD
-298 SYFNKDYSLKLDTI
+298 NYFNKDYSSKLATI
-312 NIPFDKLIFIT
+312 NIPFDKLISIT

-352 SLSSKDTVSTK
+352 SLSSKGNLSV
-363 KEVLNSNQQKDSI
+363 
-376 SFPKKE
+376 KKE
-382 DINNFQ
+382 DINNSQ
-388 TNELKEKEVINK
+388 TVELKNKEVNNISNIKENKEKLDINK
-400 TSLEKRIEE
+400 DSDEK
-409 PDTNNVTEEEIVKE
+409 
-423 KIVNNSDDT
+423 T
-432 INSDLKS
+432 INEETVNTSNDIINGDLKS

-451 NILNNIVKF
+451 KILNNIVKS
-460 YDKIGD
+460 YDKICD
-466 YVSNKV
+466 YVSNKI

-477 ILLLDGHVVVASSK
+477 ILLLDGHVVVASTK
-491 YLLFAFKTEEDVT
+491 YLLFAFESEEDVT

-519 VFEEAYKVAA
+519 VFEETYKVAA
-529 VTTKE
+529 VTKKE
-534 WQMIKEDFIKNKKN
+534 WQRIKEDFIKNKKN

>member
-69 GDICGECDVC
+69 GDICGECEVC
-79 KNLKINDSDIIEI
+79 KNLEINDSDIIEI

-183 SRLLYIANQEGKN
+183 SRLLYIATQEGKI

-245 NTLFDLLNAISTGDY
+245 NTLFELLNAISTGNY
-260 VSILNISDKIYG
+260 VSILNISDIIYG

-280 ANGMLAIVR
+280 ADGMLAIVR
-289 DLSINLEVD
+289 DLSINFEVD
-298 SYFNKDYSLKLDTI
+298 SYFNKDYSSKLATI
-312 NIPFDKLIFIT
+312 NIPFDKLISIT

-352 SLSSKDTVSTK
+352 SLSSKGNLSV
-363 KEVLNSNQQKDSI
+363 
-376 SFPKKE
+376 KKE
-382 DINNFQ
+382 DINNSQ
-388 TNELKEKEVINK
+388 TVELKNKEVNNISNIKENKEKLDINK
-400 TSLEKRIEE
+400 DSDEK
-409 PDTNNVTEEEIVKE
+409 
-423 KIVNNSDDT
+423 T
-432 INSDLKS
+432 INEETVNTSNDIINGDLKS

-451 NILNNIVKF
+451 IILNNIVKL
-460 YDKIGD
+460 YDRIGD
-466 YVSNKV
+466 YVSNKI

-477 ILLLDGHVVVASSK
+477 ILLLDGHVVVASTK
-491 YLLFAFKTEEDVT
+491 YLLFAFESEEDVT

-519 VFEEAYKVAA
+519 VFEETYKVAA
-529 VTTKE
+529 VTKKE
-534 WQMIKEDFIKNKKN
+534 WQTIKEDFIKNKKN

>member
-69 GDICGECDVC
+69 GDICGECEVC
-79 KNLKINDSDIIEI
+79 KNLEINDSDIIEI

-183 SRLLYIANQEGKN
+183 SRLLYIATQEGKII
-196 VDKSILEYIAE
+196 DKSILEYIAE

-220 DQVISLPQES
+220 DQVISLPQEC

-245 NTLFDLLNAISTGDY
+245 NTLFELLSAISTGNY
-260 VSILNISDKIYG
+260 LSILNISDIIYG

-280 ANGMLAIVR
+280 ADGMLAIVR
-289 DLSINLEVD
+289 DLSINFEVD
-298 SYFNKDYSLKLDTI
+298 SYFNKDYSSKLATI
-312 NIPFDKLIFIT
+312 NIPFDKLISIT

-333 KNSND
+333 KNTND

-352 SLSSKDTVSTK
+352 SLSSKGNLSV
-363 KEVLNSNQQKDSI
+363 
-376 SFPKKE
+376 KKE
-382 DINNFQ
+382 DINNSQ
-388 TNELKEKEVINK
+388 TVELKNKEVNNISNIKENKEKLDINK
-400 TSLEKRIEE
+400 
-409 PDTNNVTEEEIVKE
+409 D
-423 KIVNNSDDT
+423 SDEDT
-432 INSDLKS
+432 INEETINTSNDTINGDLKS

-451 NILNNIVKF
+451 KILNNIVKL

-477 ILLLDGHVVVASSK
+477 ILLLDGHVVVASTK
-491 YLLFAFKTEEDVT
+491 YLLFAFESEEDVT

-519 VFEEAYKVAA
+519 VFEETYKVAA
-529 VTTKE
+529 VTKKE
-534 WQMIKEDFIKNKKN
+534 WQRIKDDFIKNKKN

>member
-69 GDICGECDVC
+69 GDICGECEVC
-79 KNLKINDSDIIEI
+79 KNLEINDSDIIEI

-183 SRLLYIANQEGKN
+183 SRLLYIATQEGKN
-196 VDKSILEYIAE
+196 IDKSILEYIAE

-245 NTLFDLLNAISTGDY
+245 NTLFELLNAISTGNY
-260 VSILNISDKIYG
+260 VSILNISDIIYG

-280 ANGMLAIVR
+280 ADGMLAIVR
-289 DLSINLEVD
+289 DLSINFEVD
-298 SYFNKDYSLKLDTI
+298 SYFNKDYSSKLATI
-312 NIPFDKLIFIT
+312 NIPFDKLISIT

-352 SLSSKDTVSTK
+352 SLSSKGNLSV
-363 KEVLNSNQQKDSI
+363 
-376 SFPKKE
+376 KKE

-388 TNELKEKEVINK
+388 TVELKNKEVNNISNIKENKEKLDINK
-400 TSLEKRIEE
+400 DSDGETTNEETVKTS
-409 PDTNNVTEEEIVKE
+409 N
-423 KIVNNSDDT
+423 DT
-432 INSDLKS
+432 INGDLKS

-451 NILNNIVKF
+451 SILNNIVKS

-477 ILLLDGHVVVASSK
+477 ILLLDGHAVVASTK
-491 YLLFAFKTEEDVT
+491 YLLFAFESEEDVT

-519 VFEEAYKVAA
+519 VFEETYKVAA
-529 VTTKE
+529 VTKKE
-534 WQMIKEDFIKNKKN
+534 WQRIKEDFIKNKKN

>member
-69 GDICGECDVC
+69 GDICGECEVC
-79 KNLKINDSDIIEI
+79 KNLEINDSDIIEI

-183 SRLLYIANQEGKN
+183 SRLLYIATQEGKII
-196 VDKSILEYIAE
+196 DKSILEYIAE

-245 NTLFDLLNAISTGDY
+245 NTLFELLNAISTGNY
-260 VSILNISDKIYG
+260 VSILNISDIIYG

-280 ANGMLAIVR
+280 ADGMLAIVR
-289 DLSINLEVD
+289 DLSINFEVD
-298 SYFNKDYSLKLDTI
+298 SYFNKDYSSKLATI
-312 NIPFDKLIFIT
+312 NIPFDKLISIT

-352 SLSSKDTVSTK
+352 SLSSKGNLSV
-363 KEVLNSNQQKDSI
+363 
-376 SFPKKE
+376 KKE
-382 DINNFQ
+382 DINNSQ
-388 TNELKEKEVINK
+388 TVELKNKEVINISNIK
-400 TSLEKRIEE
+400 ENKEKLDINKDSDE
-409 PDTNNVTEEEIVKE
+409 DTITEET
-423 KIVNNSDDT
+423 VNTSNDI
-432 INSDLKS
+432 INGDLKS

-451 NILNNIVKF
+451 SILNNIVKS

-477 ILLLDGHVVVASSK
+477 ILLLDGHVVVASTK
-491 YLLFAFKTEEDVT
+491 YLLFAFESEEDVT

-519 VFEEAYKVAA
+519 VFEETYKVAA
-529 VTTKE
+529 VTKKE
-534 WQMIKEDFIKNKKN
+534 WQRIKEDFIKNKKN